1 MLINRQHCNDS
12 QIVISTAYSSVV
24 ARLLLDSDQIF
35 GHISNILTDRKT
47 EDVQIFLCHAVLQL
61 RNSYWVNNSESKE
74 RLLSKIFTVVEY
86 LCCELR
92 STTYLA
98 FKVFYYLLCKIHQDR
113 PDGRGVSSDSFKSM
127 LNIVMSNWENPLTGV
142 RQQNSLVLGQLLL
155 FDKELWNSALP
166 EHHGYYDVTLKH
178 SRLLSLSFSQLSWSM
193 KSKYFLLVAVLQKS
207 DVLQVIIHKL

>member
-24 ARLLLDSDQIF
+24 ARLLLDSDKIF
-35 GHISNILTDRKT
+35 GHISNLLTDSKT
-47 EDVQIFLCHAVLQL
+47 KDVQIFLCHAVLQL
-61 RNSYWVNNSESKE
+61 SNSYWVKNSKSKE
-74 RLLSKIFTVVEY
+74 SLLLKIFTVVEN

-98 FKVFYYLLCKIHQDR
+98 FKVFYNLLCKIHQDH
-113 PDGRGVSSDSFKSM
+113 PDGRGVSSDSFSAM

-155 FDKELWNSALP
+155 FNEDLWSSVLP
-166 EHHGYYDVTLKH
+166 EPPGYYAVTLKH
-178 SRLLSLSFSQLSWSM
+178 SRLLSLTFSQLSWSM

-207 DVLQVIIHKL
+207 DVLQVFTHML